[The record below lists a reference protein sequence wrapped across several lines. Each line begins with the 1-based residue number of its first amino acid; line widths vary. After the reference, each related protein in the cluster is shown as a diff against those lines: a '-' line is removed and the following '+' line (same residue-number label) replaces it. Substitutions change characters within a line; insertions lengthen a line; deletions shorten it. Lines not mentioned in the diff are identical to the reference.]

1 MRKQKFWFKNEKR
14 VMKRLGFEPVPGSGS
29 GWVNKEDG
37 ENDFA
42 LAQLKSTDA
51 DSYRLNYLDIEKLE
65 YHAAVSHKIPVMFVE
80 FMDRGI
86 YAVLKVENIIDFA
99 QTLAGSKQKTSSDVK
114 SPFAFVEA
122 INLSKPSRQL
132 VSNNK
137 KDRNKFFEERE
148 KQWNKTKK

>member
-37 ENDFA
+37 ENEFA

-80 FMDRGI
+80 FMDRGV
-86 YAVLKVENIIDFA
+86 YAVLKVENMIDFA
-99 QTLAGSKQKTSSDVK
+99 QTLAGSKQKTSHDAA

-122 INLSKPSRQL
+122 VNPSKPSRQL
-132 VSNNK
+132 VSNSK
-137 KDRNKFFEERE
+137 RDRNKFYEERE

>member
-37 ENDFA
+37 ENEFA

-80 FMDRGI
+80 FMDRAT
-86 YAVLKVENIIDFA
+86 YAVLRVENIIDFA
-99 QTLAGSKQKTSSDVK
+99 QTLAGSKQKSSHDAV
-114 SPFAFVEA
+114 SPFVFVEA
-122 INLSKPSRQL
+122 VNPLKPSRQL
-132 VSNNK
+132 VSNSK
-137 KDRNKFFEERE
+137 KDRNKFYEERE

>member
-37 ENDFA
+37 ENEFA
-42 LAQLKSTDA
+42 LVQLKSTDA

-80 FMDRGI
+80 FMDRGTH
-86 YAVLKVENIIDFA
+86 AVL
-99 QTLAGSKQKTSSDVK
+99 
-114 SPFAFVEA
+114 
-122 INLSKPSRQL
+122 R
-132 VSNNK
+132 
-137 KDRNKFFEERE
+137 
-148 KQWNKTKK
+148 

>member
-1 MRKQKFWFKNEKR
+1 MHKSKFWFKNEKR
-14 VMKRLGFEPVPGSGS
+14 VMKRLGFEPVPGSGA

-37 ENDFA
+37 ENEFA

-51 DSYRLNYLDIEKLE
+51 DSYLLNYLDIEKLE

-86 YAVLKVENIIDFA
+86 YAVLRLENIIDFA
-99 QTLAGSKQKTSSDVK
+99 QTLAGSKQKSSHDAV
-114 SPFAFVEA
+114 SPFVFVEA
-122 INLSKPSRQL
+122 VNPSKPSRQL
-132 VSNNK
+132 VSNGK
-137 KDRNKFFEERE
+137 QDSNKFYEERE